1 MVAKIYGFMDMT
13 MRPVNP
19 SPRFDLIKVR
29 FPLCLLCW
37 SVTLPRLGSPT
48 ILVRTGCRKTAK
60 SWSAFSG
67 ICRSRAICIYRVGAA
82 RSNRDILREQGKYC
96 RQEVMKEKDRVAS
109 TRVSSGTGR
118 SGERS
123 LAGGMFTYD

>member
-37 SVTLPRLGSPT
+37 SVTLSRLGSPT
-48 ILVRTGCRKTAK
+48 ILVRTGCGKTSN
-60 SWSAFSG
+60 SWSEL
-67 ICRSRAICIYRVGAA
+67 AA
-82 RSNRDILREQGKYC
+82 SVDCTLYVFIGLGRLVQG
-96 RQEVMKEKDRVAS
+96 EIS
-109 TRVSSGTGR
+109 
-118 SGERS
+118 
-123 LAGGMFTYD
+123 